1 MHTTTKKR
9 PQVAFTDTPD
19 NRPADAG
26 NKRNVLV
33 VDDDDIVHMLT
44 ERLLS
49 TFRCIQTVYNAYNG
63 RQALDILQEG
73 CLGLKSIP
81 AVVLLDLHMP
91 IMNGIDFL
99 KGARQMECLRNERI
113 VTIMI
118 SSTHD
123 RKDIDEAAD
132 LGVDYFFSKPIGIE
146 KLETVFRKEFPM
158 L

>member
-1 MHTTTKKR
+1 MTHTHEG
-9 PQVAFTDTPD
+9 
-19 NRPADAG
+19 RPAG
-26 NKRNVLV
+26 LSNKRNVLV

-44 ERLLS
+44 GRLLS
-49 TFRCIQTVYNAYNG
+49 TFCCIQTVYNAYNG

-73 CLGLKSIP
+73 CLGLKTIP

-91 IMNGIDFL
+91 VMNGIDFL
-99 KGARQMECLRNERI
+99 KGVREMECLRNERI
-113 VTIMI
+113 VTVMI

-123 RKDIDEAAD
+123 RKQIDEAAD

-146 KLETVFRKEFPM
+146 KLESVFAKEFPK